1 MSGTRGRWLAGG
13 ALAGLAAYAVYHAT
27 SPTAQR
33 FGKTFVG
40 APGAGSLLALTF
52 DDGPHPLW
60 TPRLLDV
67 LDRHEVEATFFVI
80 GANARQQ
87 PGVLRELASRGH
99 AVGNH
104 TDTHL
109 RMPLHGARTIRDEL
123 RRTTDAI
130 EAAGV
135 EPASVDGHRLMRPP
149 FGQRRPGT
157 LRVVRAEGYLPVLWS
172 LTLGD
177 WKPGVTAD
185 AIVETAEERL
195 RGGDVILLHDGSAVG
210 TDADRRAS
218 VAATDR
224 LVATWKDRGMRFV
237 TIPAMVEAA
246 DAAPTPSDPGR

>member
-1 MSGTRGRWLAGG
+1 MSGARGRWLAGG
-13 ALAGLAAYAVYHAT
+13 ALAGLAGYAAYHAT

-40 APGAGSLLALTF
+40 TPGGGSLLALTF
-52 DDGPHPLW
+52 DDGPHPTW

-67 LDRHEVEATFFVI
+67 LDRHEVQATFFVI
-80 GANARQQ
+80 GANARRH
-87 PGVLRELASRGH
+87 PDVVREIASRGH

-104 TDTHL
+104 TYTHL

-123 RRTTDAI
+123 RRTADAI
-130 EAAGV
+130 ESAGV
-135 EPASVDGHRLMRPP
+135 EEASADGLRLMRPP
-149 FGQRRPGT
+149 LGQRRPGT

-195 RGGDVILLHDGSAVG
+195 RGGDVILLHDGSAIG

-218 VAATDR
+218 VAATDH

-237 TIPAMVEAA
+237 TIPEMAGAA
-246 DAAPTPSDPGR
+246 GAGGDSV